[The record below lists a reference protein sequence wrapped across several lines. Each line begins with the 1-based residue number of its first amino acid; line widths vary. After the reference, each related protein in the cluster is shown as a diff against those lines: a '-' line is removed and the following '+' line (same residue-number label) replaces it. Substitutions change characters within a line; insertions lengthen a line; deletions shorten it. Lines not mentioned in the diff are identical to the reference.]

1 MEPVVALVA
10 VLVCVLVTAAISR
23 RIQGTIITLP
33 MVYTVLGLILSGRVL
48 GIIELDLENEL
59 IQIIA
64 ELTLI
69 LVLATDASR
78 IDVRN
83 LIRDH
88 SLPTRLLVIGLPLM
102 MFFGTILAAILFAA
116 LTFWEAAVLAV
127 ILSPTDASL
136 GQAVVTNPRV
146 PVRIRQ
152 TLNVESG
159 LNDGIAMP
167 FLLLALNLAIAE
179 ESSLGQSHFLGRA
192 LTLIVL
198 GLVVGLIVGFLSGRF
213 IEWGQ
218 RSGWMSK
225 EFQKFSSLTVALLA
239 YGAAELVGGN
249 GFIAAFVMGVTM
261 ANTTR
266 REDTEMLYE
275 YAEVEVQGLMMLTF
289 MIVFGAVMLPR
300 ALDQFDGAMFLYT
313 VLSLAVIRLLAVGL
327 GLIRTKVKPVTTG
340 FIGWFGPRGVASIL
354 YIFTVLEED
363 LPGESLIYNVVML
376 TVFISIFAHGVTAA
390 PGAKWYAKRVEG
402 VVESKDTEMQEVPE
416 MPVRA
421 VSQKVYSTLDKEN

>member
-1 MEPVVALVA
+1 MEPALALVA
-10 VLVCVLVTAAISR
+10 VLVCVLVAAAISR
-23 RIQGTIITLP
+23 RIQGTIVTLP

-48 GIIELDLENEL
+48 GIIEVDLENKF

-78 IDVRN
+78 INVRS

-88 SLPTRLLVIGLPLM
+88 SLPTRLLAIGLPLM
-102 MFFGTILAAILFAA
+102 MLFGTILAAIFFAE
-116 LTFWEAAVLAV
+116 LTFWEAAVLGV

-167 FLLLALNLAIAE
+167 FLLMALNLALAE
-179 ESSLGQSHFLGRA
+179 ESPLGQSHFLGRA

-198 GLVVGLIVGFLSGRF
+198 GLVVGLIVGFLGGRF

-218 RSGWMSK
+218 KSGWMSK
-225 EFQKFSSLTVALLA
+225 EFQKICTLVLALLA
-239 YGAAELVGGN
+239 YGAAELTGGN

-289 MIVFGAVMLPR
+289 MIVFGAVMLPL
-300 ALDQFDGAMFLYT
+300 ALDQFDGTMLLYA
-313 VLSLAVIRLLAVGL
+313 VLSLAVIRLAAVGL
-327 GLIRTKVKPVTTG
+327 GLIRTKVKPITTG
-340 FIGWFGPRGVASIL
+340 FIGWFGPRGIASIL
-354 YIFTVLEED
+354 YVFTVMEED
-363 LPGESLIYNVVML
+363 LPGESLIYGVVML
-376 TVFISIFAHGVTAA
+376 TVLISIFAHGVTAA
-390 PGAKWYAKRVEG
+390 PGAKWYAQQVEG
-402 VVESKDTEMQEVPE
+402 VAESEGTEMQEVPE
-416 MPVRA
+416 MPIRRA
-421 VSQKVYSTLDKEN
+421 

>member
-1 MEPVVALVA
+1 MEEVVGLVA
-10 VLVCVLVTAAISR
+10 VLVCVLLAAAISR

-48 GIIELDLENEL
+48 GIIEIDLENEL

-69 LVLATDASR
+69 VVLATDASR
-78 IDVRN
+78 IDVRS

-88 SLPTRLLVIGLPLM
+88 SLPSRLLAIGLPLM
-102 MFFGTILAAILFAA
+102 MFFGTILAAVLFAG
-116 LTFWEAAVLAV
+116 LTFWEAAVLAI

-179 ESSLGQSHFLGRA
+179 ESPLGQSHFLGLA
-192 LTLIVL
+192 LTLIVFGVL
-198 GLVVGLIVGFLSGRF
+198 VGLIVGFLGGRF
-213 IEWGQ
+213 IERGQ

-225 EFQKFSSLTVALLA
+225 EFQKISTLVVALLA

-266 REDTEMLYE
+266 REDTETLYE
-275 YAEVEVQGLMMLTF
+275 YAEVEVQGLMLLTF
-289 MIVFGAVMLPR
+289 MVVFGAVMLPL
-300 ALDQFDGAMFLYT
+300 ALDQFDGTMVLYA
-313 VLSLAVIRLLAVGL
+313 VLSLTVIRLLAVGV

-340 FIGWFGPRGVASIL
+340 FIGWFGPRGIASIL

-363 LPGESLIYNVVML
+363 LPGESLIYNIVML

-390 PGAKWYAKRVEG
+390 PGAKWYSKRVEG
-402 VVESKDTEMQEVPE
+402 VVESEGTEMQEVPE
-416 MPVRA
+416 MPVRG
-421 VSQKVYSTLDKEN
+421 SGRLEG

>member
-1 MEPVVALVA
+1 MEPALALVA
-10 VLVCVLVTAAISR
+10 VLVCVLVAAAISR
-23 RIQGTIITLP
+23 RIQGTIVTLP

-48 GIIELDLENEL
+48 GIIEVDLENKF

-78 IDVRN
+78 INVRS

-88 SLPTRLLVIGLPLM
+88 SLPTRLLAIGLPLM
-102 MFFGTILAAILFAA
+102 MLFGTILAAIFFAE
-116 LTFWEAAVLAV
+116 LTFWEAAVLGV

-167 FLLLALNLAIAE
+167 FLLMALNLALAE
-179 ESSLGQSHFLGRA
+179 ESPLGQSHFLGRA

-198 GLVVGLIVGFLSGRF
+198 GLVVGLIVGFLGGRF

-218 RSGWMSK
+218 KSGWMSK
-225 EFQKFSSLTVALLA
+225 EFQKISTLVLALLA
-239 YGAAELVGGN
+239 YGAAELTGGN
-249 GFIAAFVMGVTM
+249 GFIAAFVMGVTL

-289 MIVFGAVMLPR
+289 MIVFGAVMLPL
-300 ALDQFDGAMFLYT
+300 ALDQFDGTMLLYA
-313 VLSLAVIRLLAVGL
+313 VLSLAVIRLAAVGL
-327 GLIRTKVKPVTTG
+327 GLIRTKVKPITTG
-340 FIGWFGPRGVASIL
+340 FIGWFGPRGIASIL
-354 YIFTVLEED
+354 YVFTVMEED
-363 LPGESLIYNVVML
+363 LPGESLIYGVVML
-376 TVFISIFAHGVTAA
+376 TVLISIFAHGVTAA
-390 PGAKWYAKRVEG
+390 PGAKWYAQQVEG
-402 VVESKDTEMQEVPE
+402 VAESEGTEMQEVPE
-416 MPVRA
+416 MPIRRA
-421 VSQKVYSTLDKEN
+421 

>member
-1 MEPVVALVA
+1 MEPAVALVA
-10 VLVCVLVTAAISR
+10 VLVCILLAAAISR

-33 MVYTVLGLILSGRVL
+33 MLYTVLGLILSGRVL

-78 IDVRN
+78 IDLRSLV
-83 LIRDH
+83 RDH
-88 SLPTRLLVIGLPLM
+88 TLPTRLLAIGLPLM
-102 MFFGTILAAILFAA
+102 MLIGTVLAAMLFAD
-116 LTFWEAAVLAV
+116 LNFWEAAVLAI
-127 ILSPTDASL
+127 ILTPTDASL

-167 FLLLALNLAIAE
+167 FLLMALSLAVAE
-179 ESSLGQSHFLGRA
+179 QEPLGPSYWLGVALGQIVFGILAGLIIGFLG
-192 LTLIVL
+192 
-198 GLVVGLIVGFLSGRF
+198 GRF

-218 RSGWMSK
+218 KSGWMSK
-225 EFQKFSSLTVALLA
+225 EFQKISTLVLALLA

-266 REDTEMLYE
+266 REDTEMLYD
-275 YAEVEVQGLMMLTF
+275 YAEVEVQGLMLLTF
-289 MIVFGAVMLPR
+289 MVVFGAVMLPL
-300 ALDQFDGAMFLYT
+300 ALDQFDGTMLLYA
-313 VLSLAVIRLLAVGL
+313 VLSLAVLRLLAVSVSL
-327 GLIRTKVKPVTTG
+327 FRTKVKPVTTG

-354 YIFTVLEED
+354 YIFTVLDEN
-363 LPGESLIYNVVML
+363 LAGETLIYNVVML
-376 TVFISIFAHGVTAA
+376 TVLISIFAHGISAA
-390 PGAKWYAKRVEG
+390 PGAAWYAKRADS
-402 VVESKDTEMQEVPE
+402 VVAPKGTEMKAVSE
-416 MPVRA
+416 MPIRRA
-421 VSQKVYSTLDKEN
+421 